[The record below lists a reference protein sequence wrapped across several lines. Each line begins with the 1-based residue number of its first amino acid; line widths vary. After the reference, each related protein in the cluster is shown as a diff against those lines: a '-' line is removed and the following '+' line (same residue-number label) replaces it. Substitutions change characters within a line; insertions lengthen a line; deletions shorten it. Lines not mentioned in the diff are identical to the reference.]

1 MSASKAIGKVIT
13 YYIAHSYTT
22 ACSDTLQVTERG
34 KNDYVISKTTTRGLA
49 ECWLVHYFPEATAE
63 GN

>member
-34 KNDYVISKTTTRGLA
+34 KNDYKLVISKTPTRGLA
-49 ECWLVHYFPEATAE
+49 EC
-63 GN
+63 